1 MSISLSLST
10 FTVCVQPIIFRK
22 DLAKPYD
29 PKKAVWIPDG
39 NGGFIEG
46 MIQVGFLIN
55 VSFILLPAM
64 FRVMTETRPLS
75 FWGMRTS
82 ISNLNRFH
90 FFLDF
95 PYFFNRLVQ

>member
-1 MSISLSLST
+1 
-10 FTVCVQPIIFRK
+10 
-22 DLAKPYD
+22 
-29 PKKAVWIPDG
+29 
-39 NGGFIEG
+39 
-46 MIQVGFLIN
+46 
-55 VSFILLPAM
+55 M